1 MLKHIYF
8 VLTIFI
14 LLSVSSSSYAAHKK
28 QQTVSAAVYKVLI
41 EAQTFSQNQQYT
53 LALKTLN
60 SLSPDKLS
68 GFEQSQVWNF
78 KGFTYYE
85 QEKYSKAIV
94 ALNKSLEYSQLSE
107 QIKLNT
113 LQTIAQTHFV
123 IEQYQHAITV
133 ADKYLLI
140 SPAKKPQIFTL
151 KGQAQYQLKQYQAA
165 INSIQHALSIKQTLG
180 KNINENELLILS
192 ACQQELEQYNL
203 QIQTLKQLIQLYPK
217 KQYFLALSGAYY
229 ETGDSKRQLS
239 IYEMLYEK
247 QWLSDPMQLKNLAQ
261 LYLLNDAPYKGAKVL
276 EQALAQKDIKR
287 SVKNLNLLARAWYTA
302 REQSKAIPPLLEAAD
317 KTSNGRQ
324 YMKLGYLLTQ
334 MERWDEAIHAF
345 SKAKKKGG
353 LAEKNNVELLTGIAC
368 FHAGHMKKAKKA
380 FKQAINQQ
388 HYASSAKTWLNI
400 LNQQQSTAIN

>member
-1 MLKHIYF
+1 MIKQVPFALTLL
-8 VLTIFI
+8 VLLGI
-14 LLSVSSSSYAAHKK
+14 SSSSYAAYKK
-28 QQTVSAAVYKVLI
+28 QQTVSPAVHKVLI
-41 EAQTFSQNQQYT
+41 EAQKFSQNQQYT

-60 SLSPDKLS
+60 NLSPDKLS

-85 QEKYSKAIV
+85 QEKYSKSIV
-94 ALNKSLEYSQLSE
+94 ALNKSLEYIELSE
-107 QIKLNT
+107 TIKLNT

-123 IEQYQHAITV
+123 IEQYQHAISV

-140 SPAKKPQIFTL
+140 NPAKNPQILIL
-151 KGQAQYQLKQYQAA
+151 KGQAQYQLKKYQAA
-165 INSIQHALSIKQTLG
+165 INSIQQALNIKQTLG
-180 KNINENELLILS
+180 KKPNENELLILS
-192 ACQQELEQYNL
+192 ACQQELEQYSL
-203 QIQTLKQLIQLYPK
+203 QIRTLKQLIQLYPK

-229 ETGDSKRQLS
+229 ETGDNKRQLS
-239 IYEMLYEK
+239 IYETLYEK

-287 SVKNLNLLARAWYTA
+287 SVKNLNLLARAWYSA
-302 REQSKAIPPLLEAAD
+302 REQTKAIPPLLEAAD

-353 LAEKNNVELLTGIAC
+353 LTKKNNVELLTGIAC

-380 FKQAINQQ
+380 FKLAISQQ
-388 HYASSAKTWLNI
+388 HYASSAKTWLNV
-400 LNQQQSTAIN
+400 LNQQQLTAIN